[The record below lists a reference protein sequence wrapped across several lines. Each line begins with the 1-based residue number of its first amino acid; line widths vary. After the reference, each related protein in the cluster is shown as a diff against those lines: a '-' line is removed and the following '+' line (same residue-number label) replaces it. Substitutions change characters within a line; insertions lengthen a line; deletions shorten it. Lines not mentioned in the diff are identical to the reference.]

1 MLFAN
6 AISLAFLNLNLI
18 YILILLDFH
27 KITNMKFQLSLAI
40 VFFVLVS
47 CDNITTEEQKAE
59 EDFKENMKE
68 AKEDLGGAFKNVGE
82 ALTNLKKKHNIEDK
96 EPINFRDMKALMPA
110 SLGGMEQSDNSG
122 QTSGILGMK
131 ISTAKAIYE
140 EGNAKLEIKI
150 TDIAGVRKLASKL
163 ADWTNLDIDKESK
176 DGYERTTT
184 IDGYKAYE
192 KYDARRQK
200 GKIAMIIDERLI
212 VDIEGRNITEDQLKD
227 ALEDISIRKLKRL
240 IK

>member
-1 MLFAN
+1 
-6 AISLAFLNLNLI
+6 
-18 YILILLDFH
+18 
-27 KITNMKFQLSLAI
+27 MKFQLFL
-40 VFFVLVS
+40 VFAFFALVS
-47 CDNITTEEQKAE
+47 CDNLATEEQKAE
-59 EDFKENMKE
+59 EGFKDNMNE

-82 ALTNLKKKHNIEDK
+82 ALTNLKKKHNIQDK
-96 EPINFRDMKALMPA
+96 EPISFRDMKDLMPS

-122 QTSGILGMK
+122 QTSGVLGMK

-140 EGNAKLEIKI
+140 EGNAKIEIKI
-150 TDIAGVRKLASKL
+150 TDVAGIGKLAAKV
-163 ADWTNLDIDKESK
+163 ADWSNIDIDKESK
-176 DGYERTTT
+176 DGYERTTK

-192 KYDARRQK
+192 KYDARRKK

-227 ALEDISIRKLKRL
+227 ALDDISIRKLKRL